1 MVRVFQ
7 EKKLDIVN
15 CKEKGENMKRIVQI
29 CLIMTG
35 IFWGAFHVY
44 GSSTYQILKDQ
55 QIEFMD
61 ILVEGDS
68 LVLVRNEKNGFS
80 SEGTYLGVY
89 NCVERMWIVE
99 YQAYDEY
106 LESSYYAGDGIF
118 ALSDGET
125 TTLLNTKT
133 QEFLKLDI
141 NVNFYNL
148 HFYNGCAVSGA
159 RESYGDQL
167 YGIYEIDEA
176 GNYQNT
182 GITDFITENKILN
195 PDDFEF
201 VYADGKQAVYIY
213 DGEEFYIYNVAT
225 AEVYDIYNPDYA
237 DKFWHGWTDTL
248 KVSICGEKYL
258 VLLNMEG
265 TDGQN
270 YYAVMDF
277 YGSMITEA
285 TKCDLAIATE
295 KGNIVVKNGDG
306 LNEIEL
312 AKLETPEEQSLNLM
326 PLLETNRS
334 WRNEQTAGM
343 DIQGNT
349 YGNAIEYSFVTNPFG
364 TEEYST
370 CDAWYLGGN
379 YSRLTGTWYFPA
391 DQIQDGF
398 AHIRLIGDGNV
409 IYDNSELNADN
420 CQIDFDIDVSGIR
433 ELSFEYNGICDMTD
447 ILFGM
452 SDAKLY
458 S

>member
-1 MVRVFQ
+1 
-7 EKKLDIVN
+7 
-15 CKEKGENMKRIVQI
+15 MKRIVQI

-35 IFWGAFHVY
+35 IFWGVFNVY

-55 QIEFMD
+55 QIAFTD

-80 SEGTYLGVY
+80 SEGIYLGVY
-89 NCVERMWIVE
+89 NCVERMWTVE

-141 NVNFYNL
+141 NVNFNNL

-167 YGIYEIDEA
+167 YGIYEIDED

-182 GITDFITENKILN
+182 GITDYITEDKILR

-201 VYADGKQAVYIY
+201 VYADGNQAVYIY
-213 DGEEFYIYNVAT
+213 DGEEFYIYDVAA

-277 YGSMITEA
+277 YGSVITEA

-349 YGNAIEYSFVTNPFG
+349 YANAIEYSFVTDPFG

-370 CDAWYLGGN
+370 CDAWYLGKN
-379 YSRLTGTWYFPA
+379 YSRLTGSWYFPA

-420 CQIDFDIDVSGIR
+420 CRIDFDIDVSGVR
-433 ELSFEYNGICDMTD
+433 ELNFEYNGICDITD

-452 SDAKLY
+452 SDAKLH